1 MLLIMGLKYLYS
13 FNRLGTRAYYVD
25 VNKTSEQ
32 FHSASTDFAILSI
45 RITKKITS
53 FMAS

>member
-1 MLLIMGLKYLYS
+1 MLLIIGLKYLHG
-13 FNRLGTRAYYVD
+13 FNRLGTSAYYVD
-25 VNKTSEQ
+25 VNKTSKQ
-32 FHSASTDFAILSI
+32 FQSASTDVATLSI